1 MKYFNI
7 LLNIYSNIFRY
18 SWLNI
23 QNGCDVTSHH
33 VRNIIPI
40 LFYFFIPIFHFLFK
54 TIKIF
59 VHIIVHKQY
68 ISFLSHSTL
77 LDFSLVHPTTK
88 HWPHLALQ
96 PSSSRIH
103 NSPTIYH
110 YYWYV
115 HGINIKQI
123 INFTYHNS
131 MSITKF
137 IILKLWY
144 EYK

>member
-1 MKYFNI
+1 MSLFKKYSLKFMK
-7 LLNIYSNIFRY
+7 YSNIFRY
-18 SWLNI
+18 SWSNI

-33 VRNIIPI
+33 VINIIPI
-40 LFYFFIPIFHFLFK
+40 FILFFIPIFYFFFK

-59 VHIIVHKQY
+59 VHIIPHKQY

-88 HWPHLALQ
+88 HWPHLTLQ

-110 YYWYV
+110 YLLVCAWY
-115 HGINIKQI
+115 
-123 INFTYHNS
+123 
-131 MSITKF
+131 
-137 IILKLWY
+137 
-144 EYK
+144 

>member
-1 MKYFNI
+1 MSHRDNIILCHYSKNISLKFMKYFNI

-18 SWLNI
+18 FWSSI
-23 QNGCDVTSHH
+23 QNGCDLNLQHNICDKMWCDLTSCDNYNLRKH
-33 VRNIIPI
+33 
-40 LFYFFIPIFHFLFK
+40 FFFIPIFHFLFK

-59 VHIIVHKQY
+59 SHIIPHKQY

-88 HWPHLALQ
+88 HWPHHALQ

-110 YYWYV
+110 C
-115 HGINIKQI
+115 
-123 INFTYHNS
+123 
-131 MSITKF
+131 
-137 IILKLWY
+137 
-144 EYK
+144 